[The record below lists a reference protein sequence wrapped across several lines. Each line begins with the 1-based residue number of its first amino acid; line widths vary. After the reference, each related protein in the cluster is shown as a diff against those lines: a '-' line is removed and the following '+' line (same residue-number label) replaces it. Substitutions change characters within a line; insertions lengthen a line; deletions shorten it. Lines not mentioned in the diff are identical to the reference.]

1 MRPADGGRRRV
12 TAAAHRPVVGY
23 APGAYDLFHIGHLNL
38 LRRARLACDRLVA
51 GVVSDDVLLAQKGRR
66 PVVPE
71 QERLEIVASMRPV
84 DLALVQR
91 HRDKLRTWQEQPFD
105 LVFKGQDWQGTP
117 QGDALERD
125 FATVGVRVV
134 YLPYTDRVSTT
145 LLRAALAD
153 RARA

>member
-1 MRPADGGRRRV
+1 MTAPAR
-12 TAAAHRPVVGY
+12 RPVVGY

-38 LRRARLACDRLVA
+38 LRRARLACDRLIA
-51 GVVSDDVLLAQKGRR
+51 GVVADDVLLAQKGRR

-84 DLALVQR
+84 DLALLQR
-91 HRDKLRTWQEQPFD
+91 ERDKLRTWEQQPFD

-117 QGDALERD
+117 HGDALERS

-145 LLRAALAD
+145 LLRTALAE
-153 RARA
+153 RSQA